1 LNSSSSGS
9 CPQPFGADPVH
20 SSSVHVIQE
29 VGWHS
34 AAGCHS
40 GCNQCESR
48 SCFAVVCNDYL
59 CPWSLPWV
67 RCESLVLNF
76 STGVPRPQ
84 LQIPSFFHLLCAA
97 LFSHHFSVLLQ
108 KVFSS
113 LIVCTGPHS
122 HPHPSSR
129 AVLMPSDLLLCFL
142 TLSYWGWCWSNF
154 GGNFNLETFCTF
166 SSFLKSEILQNWY
179 LLIRRFSLLVKIPPF
194 PIVFFFQPADITF
207 CFKTLRNF
215 HDQNMAGAESSR
227 KLSCS
232 NKAGWP
238 GWKIFHRFFF
248 HHLLIS
254 TQIRKCSE
262 SSNEDRISRNI

>member
-1 LNSSSSGS
+1 MPLVSSLSQVWVPGTELLHWCS
-9 CPQPFGADPVH
+9 QATITDY
-20 SSSVHVIQE
+20 I
-29 VGWHS
+29 
-34 AAGCHS
+34 CH
-40 GCNQCESR
+40 
-48 SCFAVVCNDYL
+48 
-59 CPWSLPWV
+59 
-67 RCESLVLNF
+67 
-76 STGVPRPQ
+76 
-84 LQIPSFFHLLCAA
+84 FFHLLCAA

-113 LIVCTGPHS
+113 LIVCTGP

-179 LLIRRFSLLVKIPPF
+179 LLIRRFRLLVKIPPF

-238 GWKIFHRFFF
+238 GWKIFPRFFF
-248 HHLLIS
+248 RHLLIS